1 MTTSKKVTK
10 KIDKTKKSTV
20 TTIHKIM
27 ATDIFKSVA
36 IVSILLNILF
46 IITILVGGNHST
58 IYISKGDYRQR
69 AARLEDAQSVFC
81 NKDITDQYIEEA
93 AKNGKQE
100 NAKIVVAANCG
111 TGEYGEQVRDL
122 RDNLTNH

>member
-1 MTTSKKVTK
+1 MATTKKATSNMQKSKKG
-10 KIDKTKKSTV
+10 TV
-20 TTIHKIM
+20 STIHKIM

-36 IVSILLNILF
+36 IVSILLNLLF
-46 IITILVGGNHST
+46 IITILVGGNHSS
-58 IYISKGDYRQR
+58 IYISKGNYRQR
-69 AARLEDAQSVFC
+69 AARLEDAQAVFC
-81 NKDITDQYIEEA
+81 KKEVTDQYIEEA

-122 RDNLTNH
+122 RDNLTNQ